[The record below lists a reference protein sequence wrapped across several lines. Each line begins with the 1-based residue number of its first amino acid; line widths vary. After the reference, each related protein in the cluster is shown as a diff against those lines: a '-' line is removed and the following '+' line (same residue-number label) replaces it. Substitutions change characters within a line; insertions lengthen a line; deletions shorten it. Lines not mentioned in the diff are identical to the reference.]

1 LVAARLAP
9 GSAGGG
15 NRPLRRGPPLCEGWR
30 SNRLSERLQQRW
42 AAVRGAM
49 EREKID
55 ALTAVFP
62 TASSA
67 TII

>member
-1 LVAARLAP
+1 M
-9 GSAGGG
+9 
-15 NRPLRRGPPLCEGWR
+15 E
-30 SNRLSERLQQRW
+30 RLSERLQQRW

>member
-1 LVAARLAP
+1 M
-9 GSAGGG
+9 
-15 NRPLRRGPPLCEGWR
+15 E
-30 SNRLSERLQQRW
+30 RLSERLQQRW

-55 ALTAVFP
+55 VLLINNNDHMGGYVKYSSDLPETNGYPLTAVFP